1 MGIRPEDIRS
11 IAVVAH
17 GGAGK
22 TSLVESMLFDA
33 GVISRL
39 GSVENGNTVSD
50 FSAEEQKRQISIT
63 TSLMNYDHKGQ
74 KVFLLDVPGY
84 ADFIGE
90 ARSSLRVS
98 GSAIVVV
105 SAVDGVEVQTDKV
118 WEYAEE
124 FGTSVI
130 FFVNKMDRE
139 NADYDGVFN
148 QIRDEL
154 TKGAYR
160 LFLPIGS
167 ADSFRGVVDIL
178 KDIAYVYS
186 DGSGK
191 YEEQDIPEDLV
202 PQAHRARGYLVEAI
216 VEEDEELLMRYLDG
230 EEIPVEELIP
240 VLRQCI
246 QKCKIFPVM
255 PGSAKN
261 NVGVKQLLDLI
272 ADYMPSPLEMRECPA
287 IKGGEKEIFIKAD
300 ANAPFSALCFKV
312 MVDPYVGK
320 LSFIRVNS
328 GTLTSDSMI
337 YNVNRQE
344 EERIPSFK
352 IMQGKDSTDVKEI
365 TTGMIVAIP
374 KLQSTRVGDTL
385 GLAGSS
391 VIYPTIQFPKP
402 VYSLAVDAASRA
414 DEDKLASAVRRMLEE
429 DPTLAFDK
437 NPETGDNILS
447 GMGNLHLEITL
458 AKIKD
463 RYGVNLNTR
472 TPQVAYRET
481 IRKGS
486 KAQGKH
492 KKQTGG
498 HGQYGDVHI
507 EFTPTERG
515 EGFLFEDKITGGA
528 IPRQYI
534 PAVEKGLRECMV
546 KGVLAAF
553 PTVDF
558 KATLFFGSYHDV
570 DSSEMAFKAAAR
582 LAFKKGMAEASP
594 VLLEPIMNVEV
605 IVADQYLGDVMG
617 DFNTRRG
624 RIMGVDT
631 MGHLQVVKAQVPQ
644 AEMFQYAIQLRSMTS
659 GRGSFSMEFSHYDVV
674 PEEVAK
680 KVIAARQG
688 LLAEEEE

>member
-33 GVISRL
+33 GVLTRL

-63 TSLMNYDHKGQ
+63 TSLMNYDYKGQ
-74 KVFLLDVPGY
+74 KVFILDVPGY

-98 GSAIVVV
+98 GSAVVVV

-118 WEYAEE
+118 WEYAKE
-124 FGTSVI
+124 FETSVV

-139 NADYDGVFN
+139 NADYEGVFN

-186 DGSGK
+186 DNSGK
-191 YEEQDIPEDLV
+191 YEEQAIPEDMV
-202 PQAHRARGYLVEAI
+202 SQAHRARGYLVEAI

-230 EEIPVEELIP
+230 ENIPVDELVP

-255 PGSAKN
+255 PGSAKGN
-261 NVGVKQLLDLI
+261 IGVKQLMDLI
-272 ADYMPSPLEMRECPA
+272 ADYLPSPLEMRERPA

-300 ANAPFSALCFKV
+300 ATAPFSALCFKV

-320 LSFIRVNS
+320 LSFLRVNS

-344 EERIPSFK
+344 EERIPTFK
-352 IMQGKDSTDVKEI
+352 IMQGKESTDVKEV

-391 VIYPTIQFPKP
+391 VMYPTIQFPKP
-402 VYSLAVDAASRA
+402 VFSLAVDAASRA

-437 NPETGDNILS
+437 NAETGDNILS
-447 GMGNLHLEITL
+447 GMGNLHLEIAL
-458 AKIKD
+458 AKIKE

-481 IRKGS
+481 IRKGAQ
-486 KAQGKH
+486 AQGKH

-507 EFTPTERG
+507 EFTPLDRG

-534 PAVEKGLRECMV
+534 PAVEKGLRECMA
-546 KGVLAAF
+546 KGVLAAY

-570 DSSEMAFKAAAR
+570 DSSEMAFKTAAR

-594 VLLEPIMNVEV
+594 VLLEPIMDVEV

-659 GRGSFSMEFSHYDVV
+659 GRGSFSMEFSHYDAV

-688 LLAEEEE
+688 LLTEEEE